1 MRPFA
6 NVDVAVELVVLRA
19 DAESPPVNVE
29 VEFAPV
35 TLRNPC
41 MVDVPMASPC
51 STENVV
57 VPTESMFVE
66 KMPAAVDEPDD
77 TKPPAEFTENTLPPA
92 EFVKR
97 MKSPVAPCVEDA
109 WMRTDA
115 VDVPAMASMALG
127 ASV

>member
-19 DAESPPVNVE
+19 DAASPPVNVE

-41 MVDVPMASPC
+41 MVDVPMVSPC

-77 TKPPAEFTENTLPPA
+77 TKPPAEFTENMLPPA

-109 WMRTDA
+109 WMSIEL
-115 VDVPAMASMALG
+115 VDVPAIARRAFA